1 MAISTGPSAGVRL
14 ALIPALTHRGVTITE
29 TAAICAYLADAFPK
43 AALAPAFDDPA
54 RGAYL
59 RWMFF
64 AAGPLE
70 SAVTNAALGFQAPKG
85 REAMTGYSSLVKVL
99 DVTEAALDPA
109 RNGGSDY
116 LVGAHFTA
124 ADVYLG
130 SQLAFGLMFKTIE
143 PRPVFVAY
151 VGKISSRP
159 AAVRARGMDDALAP
173 MPAG

>member
-1 MAISTGPSAGVRL
+1 MAGYGSL
-14 ALIPALTHRGVTITE
+14 A
-29 TAAICAYLADAFPK
+29 
-43 AALAPAFDDPA
+43 
-54 RGAYL
+54 
-59 RWMFF
+59 
-64 AAGPLE
+64 
-70 SAVTNAALGFQAPKG
+70 
-85 REAMTGYSSLVKVL
+85 KVL
-99 DVTEAALDPA
+99 DVIEAAIDPA
-109 RNGGSDY
+109 RNGGRDY

-143 PRPVFVAY
+143 PRPIFVAY

>member
-1 MAISTGPSAGVRL
+1 MVGYGNL
-14 ALIPALTHRGVTITE
+14 A
-29 TAAICAYLADAFPK
+29 
-43 AALAPAFDDPA
+43 
-54 RGAYL
+54 
-59 RWMFF
+59 
-64 AAGPLE
+64 
-70 SAVTNAALGFQAPKG
+70 
-85 REAMTGYSSLVKVL
+85 KVL
-99 DVTEAALDPA
+99 DVLEAAVDPV
-109 RNGGSDY
+109 RNGGHDY

-143 PRPVFVAY
+143 PRPALVAY